1 MVVEG
6 LPYFIAPA
14 GTRRYLRELA
24 DLGNPALRLLGFLMM
39 AGGLVVAWLALG

>member
-14 GTRRYLRELA
+14 RTRSYLRQMA
-24 DLGNPALRLLGFLMM
+24 DLGSPALRILGLLMM
-39 AGGLVVAWLALG
+39 VGGLVVAWLALG